1 MSLASGSDG
10 FTNVELKTELSLN
23 TACIDSRNLGEKPDV
38 ASLEVRGF
46 HAFLYTIINKGSRNI
61 GNTLCSASY
70 RTV

>member
-10 FTNVELKTELSLN
+10 FTNVELKTELSL
-23 TACIDSRNLGEKPDV
+23 TACIDYRNLGGKHDV

-46 HAFLYTIINKGSRNI
+46 HALLYTIINKGSRNI